1 MHWFWRAAIAA
12 GITYVAQRAI
22 SVGLVVVMSPPG
34 LQPLDYLRSML
45 FSSLVW
51 IPVGLPLAALPI
63 PIYLALT
70 RRFGPPNPARETL
83 CRKCGYNLRG
93 ISEPRCPECGEQI

>member
-12 GITYVAQRAI
+12 GIAYVAQRAI

-45 FSSLVW
+45 FSSLLW

-70 RRFGPPNPARETL
+70 RRFGPPNIPAGH
-83 CRKCGYNLRG
+83 CQHCGYDLTGNTSG
-93 ISEPRCPECGEQI
+93 VCPECGEQI